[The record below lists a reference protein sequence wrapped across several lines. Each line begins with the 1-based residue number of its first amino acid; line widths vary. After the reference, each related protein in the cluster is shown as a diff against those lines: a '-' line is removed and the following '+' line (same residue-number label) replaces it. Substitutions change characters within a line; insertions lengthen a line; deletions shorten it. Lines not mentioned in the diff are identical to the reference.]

1 MAGLDAAYQSLS
13 VEWPPGGAW
22 SRVVERS
29 VSTLPVFWL
38 APFANALDPWRVF
51 APKARGGAG
60 AAGASVSKAS
70 TRGRGTGAGGT
81 GAARAAGASSAGGVG
96 TLVAQ
101 GGPSGGG
108 AGALPAGGT
117 ISTTTSS
124 FLAGSS
130 HASSDPNDEPPPGGA
145 RTLEV
150 GRSVITLPVSPLE
163 KALQEVLMIRAAQRG
178 VDTGGTGFFALLFAV
193 AKRGSPRA
201 HGIE

>member
-60 AAGASVSKAS
+60 ADGASVSKAS

-81 GAARAAGASSAGGVG
+81 GAARAAGASSGWGIG

-108 AGALPAGGT
+108 AGAFPAGAT

-130 HASSDPNDEPPPGGA
+130 HARRDPNDEPPPGGA
-145 RTLEV
+145 RTRDV
-150 GRSVITLPVSPLE
+150 GRSVMTFPVSPFE
-163 KALQEVLMIRAAQRG
+163 KALQEVLMIRAAGASRA
-178 VDTGGTGFFALLFAV
+178 TGFL
-193 AKRGSPRA
+193 
-201 HGIE
+201 HGNHES